1 MFVGCPISWWEN
13 KDDLCEF
20 DRSLLSVAEE
30 AVGIGFGSRR
40 STHCIGM
47 NVYLGR
53 RSSERPRAKPFV
65 HSKQDIH
72 DQDFLHEDWSFPGLF
87 RLRNHLNKS
96 RDQLKAIAQELNP
109 MYTTF
114 TGSEV
119 CSRKFIVTSGLSS
132 KTSGNLKPIGFANFP
147 HEDKQ
152 DYICYDATHLLQY
165 QFDEVLDHILD

>member
-1 MFVGCPISWWEN
+1 MRVRPFVAQRCRRGCRHWLWIPTIDALYWDEC
-13 KDDLCEF
+13 L
-20 DRSLLSVAEE
+20 
-30 AVGIGFGSRR
+30 
-40 STHCIGM
+40 
-47 NVYLGR
+47 LGR